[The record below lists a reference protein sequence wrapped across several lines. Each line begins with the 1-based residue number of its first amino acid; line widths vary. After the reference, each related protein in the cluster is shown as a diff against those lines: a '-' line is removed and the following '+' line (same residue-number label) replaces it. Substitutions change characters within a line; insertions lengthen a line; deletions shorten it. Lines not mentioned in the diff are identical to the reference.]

1 VAPRQ
6 QGAYVSLF
14 SNPSVEAK
22 KKRNMAPM
30 ELIHVRPVSSV
41 NRGEVLF
48 AALACFAFKLKS
60 ASLRQCPD
68 PKDEDD
74 FCVARIHP
82 PEGFFALDPEVRADP
97 MLRFKAGLGPDAIFI
112 NCSVPYCM
120 GEDRRWGKSCAREFS
135 KRRMKFSRMTT
146 ASDFASYFG
155 VKVAVIRDGSPINP
169 VFRLPEDT
177 KFLPVSSEEV
187 AEKVKK
193 KVHI

>member
-1 VAPRQ
+1 VAPRATGRIRFPFFQ
-6 QGAYVSLF
+6 PFRRSKKEEKNGAYGAYSC
-14 SNPSVEAK
+14 SP
-22 KKRNMAPM
+22 
-30 ELIHVRPVSSV
+30 RPSV

-68 PKDEDD
+68 PKGEDD

-155 VKVAVIRDGSPINP
+155 VKVAVIRDGSP
-169 VFRLPEDT
+169 
-177 KFLPVSSEEV
+177 
-187 AEKVKK
+187 
-193 KVHI
+193 H